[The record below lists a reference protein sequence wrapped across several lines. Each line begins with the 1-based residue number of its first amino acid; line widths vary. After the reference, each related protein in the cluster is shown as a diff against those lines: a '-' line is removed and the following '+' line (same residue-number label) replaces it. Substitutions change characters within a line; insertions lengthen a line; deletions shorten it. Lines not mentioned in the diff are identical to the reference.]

1 MGARFKLASTSEAS
15 EVSAQSA
22 QNEPAEQIFVVEDT
36 TATHIEDRTI
46 DLYMLDHE
54 SAVQWGAQELEVFV
68 EWQR

>member
-1 MGARFKLASTSEAS
+1 MGARFKLAST
-15 EVSAQSA
+15 SAQSA

-68 EWQR
+68 EWQK